1 MRACLNATHLTQR
14 TCGASGGSKAGKGL
28 HQPRS
33 MLLQVLEIVQLLLVE
48 RGLEVH
54 DLIMVCPPK
63 HVSIRDVT

>member
-1 MRACLNATHLTQR
+1 
-14 TCGASGGSKAGKGL
+14 
-28 HQPRS
+28 
-33 MLLQVLEIVQLLLVE
+33 MLLQVLEIAQVLQGDRVKLLLVV